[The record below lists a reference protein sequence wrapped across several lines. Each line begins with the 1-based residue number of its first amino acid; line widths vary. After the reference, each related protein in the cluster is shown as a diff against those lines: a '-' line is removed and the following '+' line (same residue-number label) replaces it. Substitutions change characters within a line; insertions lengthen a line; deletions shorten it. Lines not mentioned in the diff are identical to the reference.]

1 MPKRNPP
8 HREDEHAAARRALT
22 RAKLHLVPGA
32 LARVGTA
39 VSERFDNPWAA
50 VEALTRQ
57 LRPFPSGLLRFWAA
71 QERGHVLIG
80 PRDGG
85 YVPGPQPCGRRTL
98 DGVAHVALADL
109 AATNDRPRVLIGHLL
124 DHLLGCGGADEGAWL
139 SDGGGITP
147 RWQEVGQRVRELFA
161 LGYGQSEAAQSDAHV
176 YLAEGLAA
184 YCRERR
190 AFNTADPLLERLLRH
205 TVMADAFWLSE
216 EE

>member
-1 MPKRNPP
+1 MPKRTPQ
-8 HREDEHAAARRALT
+8 HREDEHAAALRALK
-22 RAKLHLVPGA
+22 RAKLHLTPGA

-39 VSERFDNPWAA
+39 VGEHFDNPWAA
-50 VEALTRQ
+50 VEALARQ
-57 LRPFPSGLLRFWAA
+57 LHPFPSGLLRFWAA

-109 AATNDRPRVLIGHLL
+109 AAANDRPLELIGYLL
-124 DHLLGCGGADEGAWL
+124 DHLLGCRGALAGAWL

-147 RWQEVGQRVRELFA
+147 RWQEVGRQVQELFA
-161 LGYGQSEAAQSDAHV
+161 LGYGQSAAARQDAHA
-176 YLAEGLAA
+176 YFAQGLAA
-184 YCRERR
+184 YCRHRQ
-190 AFNTADPLLERLLRH
+190 ALNVADPRLERLLRR
-205 TVMADAFWLSE
+205 TVMSDAFWLSE